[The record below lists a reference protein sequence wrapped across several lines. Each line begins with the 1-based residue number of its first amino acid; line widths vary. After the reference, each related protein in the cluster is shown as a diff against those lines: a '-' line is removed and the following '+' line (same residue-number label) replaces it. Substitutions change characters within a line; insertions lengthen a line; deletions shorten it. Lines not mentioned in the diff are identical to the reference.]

1 LEVNVAEDLLTVNAV
16 AELLKISPEILR
28 RHARNGLIPAHKVGR
43 TWRFSRSELEDWLH
57 SGGPQ
62 VAMDVDDSPWDK

>member
-1 LEVNVAEDLLTVNAV
+1 MKEELLTLAAA

-28 RHARNGLIPAHKVGR
+28 RHARNGIIPARKEGR
-43 TWRFSRSELEDWLH
+43 SWRFSQRELERWLS

-62 VAMDVDDSPWDK
+62 VAMDADASPWGK

>member
-1 LEVNVAEDLLTVNAV
+1 MTEDLLTVNEA

-28 RHARNGLIPAHKVGR
+28 RHARNGLIPAHKSGR
-43 TWRFSRSELEDWLH
+43 TWRFSRRELEDWLH

-62 VAMDVDDSPWDK
+62 VAADLDDSPWGK